1 MTLAL
6 MWACEPPAA
15 DSPKVSKKMQNQQ
28 GIKYLE
34 GAGVKKDEKQALEWF
49 KKSATEL
56 KYEVKRKD
64 SGRSIGVDYGIP
76 FELLEVRNPGLD
88 LERLRPGQK
97 MLIPGHP
104 GAQFNLAAMY
114 EKDGDAVAKDIEK
127 AAAWYKKSAD
137 AGFTQA
143 EFMMGWLH
151 RKGEGI
157 PKDPEQAVEWYRRAA
172 VKGLEGALYNLGT
185 LYAVGDDPVKRDLVT
200 AWKWFTL
207 AKRRHG
213 ETARSELKRKANQE
227 IRDKKTNS
235 DTWIKAA
242 RLVLQRAGAAT
253 KGDELAL
260 KTRLEKMPN
269 GLNDTRVEYLRLR
282 SDTLVN
288 QEVNSDPSFAD
299 LPNLA
304 LSMKKEDKAEAER
317 QASLFEF
324 KEDPWKKQ

>member
-1 MTLAL
+1 
-6 MWACEPPAA
+6 
-15 DSPKVSKKMQNQQ
+15 
-28 GIKYLE
+28 
-34 GAGVKKDEKQALEWF
+34 
-49 KKSATEL
+49 
-56 KYEVKRKD
+56 
-64 SGRSIGVDYGIP
+64 
-76 FELLEVRNPGLD
+76 
-88 LERLRPGQK
+88 
-97 MLIPGHP
+97 
-104 GAQFNLAAMY
+104 
-114 EKDGDAVAKDIEK
+114 
-127 AAAWYKKSAD
+127 
-137 AGFTQA
+137 
-143 EFMMGWLH
+143 
-151 RKGEGI
+151 
-157 PKDPEQAVEWYRRAA
+157 
-172 VKGLEGALYNLGT
+172 
-185 LYAVGDDPVKRDLVT
+185 VGDDPVERDLT
-200 AWKWFTL
+200 AAWKWFTL